1 MIQNNFHNLNQIR
14 NDTFHSIVDVRS
26 VNPLGIVGDTAAI
39 MRTCSLS
46 YSAFKRR
53 AHSPPPF
60 LDWLGI
66 DDGHQLVFASHGKRL
81 AMEPG
86 WTDIVGHWLCC
97 HCDISLKHGV
107 IVWWDW
113 LCLLLG
119 ALCVIVY
126 LSTKNAW
133 LTTIMAIVADFIV
146 ALPTQHNAYIDPK
159 KERSIAWH
167 FGAMAYLVNCIS
179 CMGSAWL
186 YAAFP
191 LYLLCMNSSM
201 VYLTTRRVFK
211 QVH

>member
-53 AHSPPPF
+53 AHSPPPSWIGWA
-60 LDWLGI
+60 LMMGI
-66 DDGHQLVFASHGKRL
+66 SLFSQV
-81 AMEPG
+81 MEKG
-86 WTDIVGHWLCC
+86 WQWNQAGLTLSVIGCVVTA
-97 HCDISLKHGV
+97 IFSLKHGV

>member
-1 MIQNNFHNLNQIR
+1 MIIFIQSSTSVQSILLALLVTLLLLCALAAYLTPLLKGELTPRPLSWIGWALMMGISLFSQVMEKGWQWNQAGL
-14 NDTFHSIVDVRS
+14 TLS
-26 VNPLGIVGDTAAI
+26 VIGCVVTAI
-39 MRTCSLS
+39 
-46 YSAFKRR
+46 F
-53 AHSPPPF
+53 
-60 LDWLGI
+60 
-66 DDGHQLVFASHGKRL
+66 
-81 AMEPG
+81 
-86 WTDIVGHWLCC
+86 
-97 HCDISLKHGV
+97 SLKHGV

>member
-39 MRTCSLS
+39 MRTCSLA

-97 HCDISLKHGV
+97 HCDIFAKTWRDRLVGLAMPPTWSSLCDRVSFNKECVAHDHHGHR
-107 IVWWDW
+107 
-113 LCLLLG
+113 CRFYC
-119 ALCVIVY
+119 CV
-126 LSTKNAW
+126 
-133 LTTIMAIVADFIV
+133 
-146 ALPTQHNAYIDPK
+146 AY
-159 KERSIAWH
+159 
-167 FGAMAYLVNCIS
+167 
-179 CMGSAWL
+179 SA
-186 YAAFP
+186 
-191 LYLLCMNSSM
+191 
-201 VYLTTRRVFK
+201 
-211 QVH
+211 